1 MIRWLFLFALVSSP
15 AVADVIVATRVIPAN
30 AIISADDIQMKDL
43 GTIAG
48 LTDPNLIVGMEAR
61 KALFAGRPILQADVG
76 IPAVVE
82 RNQLVQLVFSR
93 NGLIIKAEGRA
104 MGRAGPG
111 DMIRVMNLS
120 SRSLVTATVDAAG
133 VAHVL
138 Q

>member
-1 MIRWLFLFALVSSP
+1 MRGILVLLMLVCSP
-15 AVADVIVATRVIPAN
+15 VQADVIVATRVIPAN
-30 AIISADDIQMKDL
+30 AIIAAEDVQMRDL
-43 GTIAG
+43 GSSVGITD
-48 LTDPNLIVGMEAR
+48 LTLVVGKEAR
-61 KALFAGRPILQADVG
+61 KALFAGRPILPSDVG
-76 IPAVVE
+76 TPAVVE

-93 NGLIIKAEGRA
+93 DGLVIKAEGRA

-120 SRSLVTATVDAAG
+120 SRSLVTATVDASG